1 MNVLADYHRMIKV
14 SDAYSFEALCSLTDE
29 DVDNLLRF
37 YSSGN
42 VPPLDILLSMR
53 GNPDLSKID
62 VFDGSFGFSVG
73 V

>member
-1 MNVLADYHRMIKV
+1 MTKV
-14 SDAYSFEALCSLTDE
+14 SDAYSFEELCSLTDE
-29 DVDNLLRF
+29 DVNNLLRF
-37 YSSGN
+37 YVSGN

-62 VFDGSFGFSVG
+62 VFDGSFGFSIG

>member
-1 MNVLADYHRMIKV
+1 MTKV
-14 SDAYSFEALCSLTDE
+14 SDAYSFEELCSFTNE

-37 YSSGN
+37 YASGN
-42 VPPLDILLSMR
+42 VPPLDILFSMR

-62 VFDGSFGFSVG
+62 VFDGSFGFSIG